1 MIYFQIVGGFLAWA
15 LSVTVAMLI
24 YIVKKLI
31 KKVLLYLDIQPDDI
45 DQLTSPQST
54 LTTLSPQPSR
64 PLEPLQQQE
73 AHSSTVTTVFPP
85 SQPQEPLQQ
94 QEAHPSTGSTIF
106 PPASPVSR
114 RTRSKMNKKL
124 FHESP
129 F

>member
-1 MIYFQIVGGFLAWA
+1 MIYFQIVVGFLAWA
-15 LSVTVAMLI
+15 LSVTVAILI

-31 KKVLLYLDIQPDDI
+31 KKLLLYLDIQPDDI

-54 LTTLSPQPSR
+54 LTTLSSPQPSQ
-64 PLEPLQQQE
+64 PL
-73 AHSSTVTTVFPP
+73 
-85 SQPQEPLQQ
+85 EPLQQ

-106 PPASPVSR
+106 PPASPISR
-114 RTRSKMNKKL
+114 QTSSKMNKKL